1 MLTLSRI
8 TDSPKDNHD
17 SPQQPEPN
25 ECEILLTLEEI
36 FSGCIRKEKITI
48 KVVDGSG
55 LEKNETKKLTV
66 NVSPGSIAGTRITID
81 QEGDRYP
88 GKIPANVVFTV
99 REEPHPVFKRV
110 RFDLEY
116 VAKLTT
122 EQACSRQVMIPS
134 FGSNK
139 KQKMTINQVITQST
153 VERVKD
159 KGLPIPNGNGKRGD
173 LIIKFDI
180 IYGKFDDKI
189 KLSDFNN
196 SFQHSQNRERHE
208 TRPTD

>member
-1 MLTLSRI
+1 LSRI

-88 GKIPANVVFTV
+88 GKYHANVVNTP
-99 REEPHPVFKRV
+99 R
-110 RFDLEY
+110 
-116 VAKLTT
+116 
-122 EQACSRQVMIPS
+122 
-134 FGSNK
+134 
-139 KQKMTINQVITQST
+139 
-153 VERVKD
+153 
-159 KGLPIPNGNGKRGD
+159 
-173 LIIKFDI
+173 
-180 IYGKFDDKI
+180 
-189 KLSDFNN
+189 
-196 SFQHSQNRERHE
+196 
-208 TRPTD
+208 